1 MPMMEY
7 FVQLD
12 HQLLLW
18 FNSFHTPFLNGI
30 VPVFTHAATWIP
42 MYVALFWLVIKSNQT
57 VTQIATIVLCAGL
70 CVLLTG
76 TFDDM
81 LVKPFVARLRPTHH
95 PTIGI
100 LVDTVNGYRGGQY
113 GFFSAHAANTFSI
126 AMFFSLLIRSRAM
139 SFTLVGWSLL
149 NCYTRLYLG
158 VHYPFDILAGL
169 LWGGCMGML
178 VYFLYVRSGIC
189 PPLNKRFVSSQ
200 FTGTGYRLSDI
211 HVVITVF
218 TFTCFYAIY
227 RALVS

>member
-1 MPMMEY
+1 MVEY

-18 FNSFHTPFLNGI
+18 INGFHTPFLDGI
-30 VPVFTHAATWIP
+30 VPIFTHAATWIP

-57 VTQIATIVLCAGL
+57 VTQIATIVACAGL

-76 TFDDM
+76 TLDDM
-81 LVKPFVARLRPTHH
+81 FVKPMVARLRPTHN

-100 LVDTVNGYRGGQY
+100 LVNTVDGYRGGLY

-126 AMFFSLLIRSRAM
+126 AVFFCLLVRSRLM
-139 SFTLVGWSLL
+139 SCMLVGWSLL

-158 VHYPFDILAGL
+158 VHYPFDILVGL
-169 LWGGCMGML
+169 LWGGCMGWL
-178 VYFLYVRSGIC
+178 IYVLYVRSGIC

-200 FTGTGYRLSDI
+200 FTDTGYRLSDVR
-211 HVVITVF
+211 VVITVF
-218 TFTCFYAIY
+218 TFTCFYAMY
-227 RALVS
+227 RALIS